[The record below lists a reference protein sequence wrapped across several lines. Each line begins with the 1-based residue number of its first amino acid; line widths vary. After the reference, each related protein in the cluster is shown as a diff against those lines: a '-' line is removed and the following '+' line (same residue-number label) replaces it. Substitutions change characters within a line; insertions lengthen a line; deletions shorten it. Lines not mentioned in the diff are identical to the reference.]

1 MPGKPSALKTVKDIA
16 RKEILL
22 SLARAADGRAYVGAS
37 DSKIYEL
44 DPSKPQPQLGEFA
57 GHTSYVTGVALAGK
71 ALVSGGWDGKL
82 IWWDLD
88 KRTPT
93 RTVEAHSRWI
103 RAVAASPDG
112 QLIASVADDMVVRLW
127 DAATGQKRHELR
139 GHAERTPNHFP
150 SMLHACAFSADG
162 KYLATGDKLGKV
174 VVWEA
179 ATGKQAGAVEAPT
192 LYTWDPT
199 QRHHS
204 IGGVRALA
212 FSADGK
218 WL

>member
-1 MPGKPSALKTVKDIA
+1 
-16 RKEILL
+16 
-22 SLARAADGRAYVGAS
+22 GR
-37 DSKIYEL
+37 
-44 DPSKPQPQLGEFA
+44 
-57 GHTSYVTGVALAGK
+57 
-71 ALVSGGWDGKL
+71 
-82 IWWDLD
+82 
-88 KRTPT
+88 
-93 RTVEAHSRWI
+93 
-103 RAVAASPDG
+103 
-112 QLIASVADDMVVRLW
+112 
-127 DAATGQKRHELR
+127 KRHELR

-150 SMLHACAFSADG
+150 SMLHACVFSADG

-218 WL
+218 WLAAGGVGQINNIDALAGPARVEVFEWTKGSRLFEVQQGSGCVNALIFHPKGEGLAAAGGGNDFFSSLAP